1 MPDAA
6 SQLRSR
12 RTSASEEDKP
22 DRWQQRAG
30 RGALVISGAL
40 VASCLLITRVRKLC
54 VRLVAPERAKHATPD
69 HLDKTLSSVWEG
81 QRHSKAE
88 VARLQEELAV
98 LRKEYE
104 EFRDHTHNIGGKRA
118 NIVGSLFENDTVQ
131 ALYRIIPALYKGE
144 HVKKIVRNVEGNYA
158 KTSGRDRG
166 FEIDA
171 IVITA
176 KRVFVIETKLTLK
189 HKDVDRL
196 VMLLEN
202 FRQLKFADKK
212 LHTLMRSKPVHGGF
226 SYNFDPKIEKEG
238 ERAKRVSKYAQQ
250 HKLLTI
256 PRLLSDKS
264 TPKQVYELRD
274 FRRQR

>member
-12 RTSASEEDKP
+12 RTYASEEDKP

-40 VASCLLITRVRKLC
+40 VASCLLIMRVRKLC

-69 HLDKTLSSVWEG
+69 HLDKTLLSVWEG

-104 EFRDHTHNIGGKRA
+104 EFRDHMHNTGGKQA

-131 ALYRIIPALYKGE
+131 ALSRIIPTLYEGE
-144 HVKKIVRNVEGNYA
+144 HVKKIVRNIEGNYA
-158 KTSGRDRG
+158 KTSGTNRG

-189 HKDVDRL
+189 QKDVDRL

-202 FRQLKFADKK
+202 FRQLKFADKR
-212 LHTLMRSKPVHGGF
+212 LHTLIHNKPVHGGF

-250 HKLLTI
+250 HNLLTI
-256 PRLLSDKS
+256 PRLISNKS
-264 TPKQVYELRD
+264 TPKQVDKLRD
-274 FRRQR
+274 FSRQW